1 MTCIA
6 GCDLLFE
13 IRNILSFAGSIGDE
27 IERFRTK
34 ACYDG
39 VVDYASS
46 TRV

>member
-6 GCDLLFE
+6 VCDLFFE
-13 IRNILSFAGSIGDE
+13 ICNILTLAGSIGDE
-27 IERFRTK
+27 VERFRTK

-39 VVDYASS
+39 VVDYTSS